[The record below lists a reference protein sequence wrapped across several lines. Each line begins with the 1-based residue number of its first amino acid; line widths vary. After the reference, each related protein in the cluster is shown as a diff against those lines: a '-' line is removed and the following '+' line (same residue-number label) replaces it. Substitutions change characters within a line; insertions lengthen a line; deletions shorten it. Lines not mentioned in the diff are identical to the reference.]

1 MKLSTLLV
9 LAAAVAAAPSSA
21 RAEDDDGYFALLGA
35 GVTAQADYS
44 GLQLGSYYYS
54 KPSAEGIDRMYL
66 TVDANMVA
74 PGFDFDLGYR
84 VFRGL
89 TVGINA
95 GFYPT
100 SASGPL
106 APATGTETIG
116 GVGLSA
122 GYVVVHSKRL
132 LVHPVVFVQRAGNEP
147 YYDAR
152 WGLQVHAIAR
162 VLRLGTLG
170 GRSLY
175 LSAQVTAGTAS
186 TTIEMDP
193 LLADQ
198 TATYSRTF
206 FSVGVTPIDWS
217 F

>member
-35 GVTAQADYS
+35 GFTGQADYS
-44 GLQLGSYYYS
+44 GLQIGSYYYS

-66 TVDANMVA
+66 TADANLVA
-74 PGFDFDLGYR
+74 PGFSFDFGYKL
-84 VFRGL
+84 FRGL
-89 TVGINA
+89 TLGINA

-100 SASGPL
+100 SASGPA
-106 APATGTETIG
+106 APATGVETIG

-132 LVHPVVFVQRAGNEP
+132 LVHPVAFLQRAGNEP
-147 YYDAR
+147 HYAAR
-152 WGLQVHAIAR
+152 WGLEVHAIAR

-186 TTIEMDP
+186 TTIGVDKLFP
-193 LLADQ
+193 DQ
-198 TATYSRTF
+198 TVTYARTYL
-206 FSVGVTPIDWS
+206 SVGVTPIDWS

>member
-1 MKLSTLLV
+1 MKPSTLLV
-9 LAAAVAAAPSSA
+9 LAAVVAAAPSSA
-21 RAEDDDGYFALLGA
+21 RAEDDDGYFSLLGA
-35 GVTAQADYS
+35 GLTAQADYT
-44 GLQLGSYYYS
+44 GLQIGSYYYA
-54 KPSAEGIDRMYL
+54 KPSAQGIDRMYL
-66 TVDANMVA
+66 TADANMAA
-74 PGFDFDLGYR
+74 PGFSFDLGFK

-89 TVGINA
+89 TLGINA

-100 SASGPL
+100 SASGPP

-122 GYVVVHSKRL
+122 GWIVVHTKRL
-132 LVHPVVFVQRAGNEP
+132 LVHPIAFVQRAGNDP

-152 WGLQVHAIAR
+152 WGLEVHAIAR

-193 LLADQ
+193 VLADQ

>member
-1 MKLSTLLV
+1 MKLTTLLA
-9 LAAAVAAAPSSA
+9 LAAVVAAAPSSA

-35 GVTAQADYS
+35 GLTAQADYS
-44 GLQLGSYYYS
+44 GLQIGSYYYS
-54 KPSAEGIDRMYL
+54 KPSAEGIDRIYV
-66 TVDANMVA
+66 TADANMAA
-74 PGFDFDLGYR
+74 PGLGFDFGYR

-89 TVGINA
+89 TLGLNF

-100 SASGPL
+100 SASGPA

-116 GVGLSA
+116 GFGMSA
-122 GYVVVHSKRL
+122 GWIAVQSKRL
-132 LVHPVVFVQRAGNEP
+132 LVHPIVFVQRAGNEP
-147 YYDAR
+147 YYGAR
-152 WGLQVHAIAR
+152 WGLEVHAMAR

-186 TTIEMDP
+186 TTIKMDSVV
-193 LLADQ
+193 ADQ
-198 TATYSRTF
+198 SATYSRTYL
-206 FSVGVTPIDWS
+206 SVGVTPIDWS